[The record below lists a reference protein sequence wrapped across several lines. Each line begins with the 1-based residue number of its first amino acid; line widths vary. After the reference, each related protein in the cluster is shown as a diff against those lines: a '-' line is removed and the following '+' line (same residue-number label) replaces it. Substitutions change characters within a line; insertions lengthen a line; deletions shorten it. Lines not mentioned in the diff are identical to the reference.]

1 LFFVFPFTGIILL
14 SFQLK
19 PRITFYIVILA
30 DGLDCESIERNALR
44 FRDFG
49 SRNKE
54 SVAELFVSLI
64 SKVSNYKVHLLLM
77 FAVEVTCHN

>member
-1 LFFVFPFTGIILL
+1 MQTRHPPILPAFSDL
-14 SFQLK
+14 LK
-19 PRITFYIVILA
+19 